1 MAITSA
7 DKDRAIN
14 HLRNWYHSF
23 ANASAYYHERGNEKS
38 TEYNKTQM
46 KNLEWLANL
55 IKSIEAE
62 DGDEGPF

>member
-7 DKDRAIN
+7 DKDRALN
-14 HLRNWYHSF
+14 HLRNWYRSF
-23 ANASAYYHERGNEKS
+23 AKSSAYFHEQGNEKS
-38 TEYNKTQM
+38 AEYNETQM

-62 DGDEGPF
+62 DGDDCPF

>member
-7 DKDRAIN
+7 DKDRALN
-14 HLRNWYHSF
+14 HLRNWYRSF
-23 ANASAYYHERGNEKS
+23 AKSSTYYHEQGNEKS
-38 TEYNKTQM
+38 AEYNETQM

-62 DGDEGPF
+62 DGDDCPF